1 MKTHKIHNI
10 ALLKEQIKTNAAD
23 TRAKREEARTLTG
36 MDRWYAQRRAEFNS
50 YEQRC
55 LLLAYGYLRGKSISQ
70 MESPY
75 SDPDEIPSADEILN
89 IAALPFFNQGPEG
102 KEHPADWD
110 EFTAHVEEDLKKWKA
125 QVTTNRVLRDAGKK
139 VA

>member
-1 MKTHKIHNI
+1 MTTKRLHDI

-36 MDRWYAQRRAEFNS
+36 MDRWYAQRRAEYNS

-55 LLLAYGYLRGKSISQ
+55 LLLAYGYLRGKTISQ

-75 SDPDEIPSADEILN
+75 SDPDEIPSAEEILAEA
-89 IAALPFFNQGPEG
+89 IPAFNKGPDGE
-102 KEHPADWD
+102 ENPADLL
-110 EFTAHVEEDLKKWKA
+110 EFEDFIREDLKKWKA
-125 QVTTNRVLRDAGKK
+125 TVTTNRALRAAGEK